1 MANPIIL
8 VKLGDPIN
16 KPQLFAC
23 PKCGKAHSWKI
34 YACTE
39 DVAMDEARK
48 AAENCY
54 ECRTH
59 NICTECGKE
68 CEKLYTARP
77 DCRRKKKLA
86 RCTTVPASEV
96 KECYGFDSDQFYY
109 SVEEAIE
116 DGCALAHPA
125 ELRHFNLDPERV
137 LESIL
142 DDHFE
147 DASESDLK
155 GVDALYNAIEKFNAA
170 QTSGTYDPITDKV
183 ADLSSISHLS
193 QKRPGQ

>member
-1 MANPIIL
+1 MTDPIVL
-8 VKLGDPIN
+8 VKLGDPTN
-16 KPQLFAC
+16 KPQLYAC
-23 PKCGKAHSWKI
+23 PKCGRAYSWKI

-39 DVAMDEARK
+39 ETAMEEARK
-48 AAENCY
+48 AAENCHN
-54 ECRTH
+54 CRTD

-68 CEKLYTARP
+68 CEKLYTACP

-96 KECYGFDSDQFYY
+96 TECYGFDSDQLYY
-109 SVEEAIE
+109 SVEEAIK
-116 DGCALAHPA
+116 DGCTLVHPA

-147 DASESDLK
+147 DASESDLN
-155 GVDALYNAIEKFNAA
+155 GIDALYEAIEKFNAA

-183 ADLSSISHLS
+183 ADLTLVAAVS
-193 QKRPGQ
+193 QDPK